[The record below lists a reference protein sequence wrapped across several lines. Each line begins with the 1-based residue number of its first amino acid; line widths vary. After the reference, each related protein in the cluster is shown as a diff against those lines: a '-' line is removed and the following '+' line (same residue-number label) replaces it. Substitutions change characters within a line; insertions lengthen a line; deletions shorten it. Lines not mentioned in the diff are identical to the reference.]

1 MQEEAVIVF
10 DFETTG
16 SSPKMGDRPIEV
28 GAVRIENRMI
38 VDTFQSLMNPGF
50 TITSFIES
58 ITGIGNDMLLNAPP
72 CEEVMEQ
79 FAAFIGTTPLVA
91 HNASFD
97 RQFLDSELE
106 QLNLYP
112 ENAMACSMLISRR
125 IFPNAPNHKLR
136 TLIEYCGLANNDVFH
151 RALEDAEKTGHL
163 WITMC
168 DTIYET
174 YGLEKISFPLMQQLE
189 KIKKVKVE
197 AFFERKVVEQ
207 KNSMLH
213 LWS

>member
-50 TITSFIES
+50 MITSFIES

-72 CEEVMEQ
+72 CEEVMLQ
-79 FAAFIGTTPLVA
+79 FAEFIGSTPLVA

-97 RQFLDSELE
+97 RQFLNSELE
-106 QLNLYP
+106 QLNLFP
-112 ENAMACSMLISRR
+112 ENDMACSMLISRR
-125 IFPNAPNHKLR
+125 IFPHAPNHKLR

-163 WITMC
+163 WIAIC
-168 DTIYET
+168 DKMHES
-174 YGLEKISFPLMQQLE
+174 YGLKTIPFPLMQHLE
-189 KIKKVKVE
+189 KLQKTKVD
-197 AFFERKVVEQ
+197 AFLEHKAMKQ
-207 KNSMLH
+207 KNSL
-213 LWS
+213 LAL

>member
-1 MQEEAVIVF
+1 MQEQPVIIF

-16 SSPKMGDRPIEV
+16 SSPKVGDRPIEV

-58 ITGIGNDMLLNAPP
+58 ITGIGNDMLLSAPP
-72 CEEVMEQ
+72 CEEVMAQ
-79 FAAFIGTTPLVA
+79 FAGFIGSTPLVA

-97 RQFLDSELE
+97 RQFLESELE
-106 QLNLYP
+106 QLNLYL

-125 IFPNAPNHKLR
+125 IFPHAPNHKLR
-136 TLIEYCGLANNDVFH
+136 TLIEYCGLSSNDVFH

-163 WITMC
+163 WIAIC
-168 DTIYET
+168 DKMHEA
-174 YGLEKISFPLMQQLE
+174 YGLEKVSFSLMQQLE
-189 KIKKVKVE
+189 KLKKAKVE
-197 AFFERKVVEQ
+197 SFLGCKSKEQ
-207 KNSMLH
+207 KNSLLAM
-213 LWS
+213 